1 MESILSVN
9 KHTLLFQG
17 KVICKN
23 VRSEGIKAEAPCWG
37 CRRVVS
43 LALEGD
49 VLGMCMGE
57 GVCVWWG
64 IGGIFLNK
72 KPPHCHLKE
81 DK

>member
-9 KHTLLFQG
+9 KPTLLFQG
-17 KVICKN
+17 KVICKD
-23 VRSEGIKAEAPCWG
+23 VRSGCIKAPWWG

-43 LALEGD
+43 LGLEGD
-49 VLGMCMGE
+49 VLGMCAGE

-64 IGGIFLNK
+64 IGGIFFLMK
-72 KPPHCHLKE
+72 KTHCHLKE